1 MPRMRGPVPLLG
13 TIRAEFPYTAVAAV
27 ETREEVYNGCG
38 ITSLHRAY
46 SVVTRA
52 GVRISLGSMD
62 QNRGFQLPFDQA
74 AARIAA
80 RAGISV
86 TDRGTVLVG
95 GILRAIAN
103 DSLPWS
109 AQALSPAER
118 EAWRRRAILTAWL
131 LLMAV
136 AGILFLRFFAG

>member
-1 MPRMRGPVPLLG
+1 VVNGWCIGAQSSLRLRG
-13 TIRAEFPYTAVAAV
+13 AA
-27 ETREEVYNGCG
+27 REDSGP
-38 ITSLHRAY
+38 S
-46 SVVTRA
+46 
-52 GVRISLGSMD
+52 
-62 QNRGFQLPFDQA
+62 A